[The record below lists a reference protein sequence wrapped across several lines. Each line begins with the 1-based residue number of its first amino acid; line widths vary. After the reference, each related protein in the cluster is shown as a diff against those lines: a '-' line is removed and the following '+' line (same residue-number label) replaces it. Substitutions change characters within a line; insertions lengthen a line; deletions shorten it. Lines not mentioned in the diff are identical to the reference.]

1 MDTIA
6 IEGYINFCK
15 DFDSDDESEKLK
27 AYETYNNYFD
37 ILDGCFEAFNID
49 EGKFSIATELFGGK
63 GFNIFKIVRDAILS
77 AWNWFCRKLKDIK
90 EMIFGSKEKSTQSV
104 EPKSEDLKNEIN
116 KKDKEIEELKKQIS
130 GYQAQTSKYNKED
143 QSYQNKISFLENEL
157 DKAKSQYDQL
167 LSSYNGSNNTI
178 SKQLNS
184 LAKERDNLKSE
195 LDNSKSQLNKL
206 LIERDKLK
214 SELSERSNGFNYSE
228 LDMYKE
234 ENSNMQN
241 EIKTLKDEIDKKDRI
256 IFNIKTHSEEV
267 EREVYKRDARI
278 EKIQRANFAKDDS
291 IEILEERIEK
301 LKNELERVNGDY
313 EHLKENQNNSSTAYS
328 GNDDLKKRIEE
339 LEEEKLDLLAELK
352 EEKNNERTDQILIRE
367 ITKRIN
373 QAYEYL
379 TQMITMLFS
388 KIKKSK
394 NLVDD
399 LADGV
404 DISTDKDFTYVT
416 TLNSEYRDLRDKC
429 IEIIIEIEGLASGK
443 LKNTAVLNSHVIRIS
458 KYISD
463 IEKNVEKSKNELIDY
478 IDSIERKRISED
490 KMPLVQKMMETIENM
505 FTQIQSMCIQLMTV
519 RIKEDKEEKNIIKP
533 YIKLSAL

>member
-90 EMIFGSKEKSTQSV
+90 EMIFGSKKKSTQSA
-104 EPKSEDLKNEIN
+104 EPKSEDLQNEIN
-116 KKDKEIEELKKQIS
+116 KKDKEIEELKKQLRDS
-130 GYQAQTSKYNKED
+130 EFKNNVD
-143 QSYQNKISFLENEL
+143 RDHFEL
-157 DKAKSQYDQL
+157 NRKSQDDYIKAQDAQIKQQYETEDMLKQESEYLKHNLREIQTKYDNL
-167 LSSYNGSNNTI
+167 LRLHNGSTD
-178 SKQLNS
+178 LRS
-184 LAKERDNLKSE
+184 LME
-195 LDNSKSQLNKL
+195 
-206 LIERDKLK
+206 ERDKLK
-214 SELSERSNGFNYSE
+214 SEL
-228 LDMYKE
+228 
-234 ENSNMQN
+234 
-241 EIKTLKDEIDKKDRI
+241 
-256 IFNIKTHSEEV
+256 
-267 EREVYKRDARI
+267 
-278 EKIQRANFAKDDS
+278 
-291 IEILEERIEK
+291 
-301 LKNELERVNGDY
+301 ERVNGAY
-313 EHLKENQNNSSTAYS
+313 ERLKESQNNSSTAYN
-328 GNDDLKKRIEE
+328 GNDNLKKRIKE

-367 ITKRIN
+367 ISKRIN
-373 QAYEYL
+373 QAYDYL

-443 LKNTAVLNSHVIRIS
+443 LNNTAVLNSHVIRIS

-463 IEKNVEKSKNELIDY
+463 IEKNVEKSKNELISY

-490 KMPLVQKMMETIENM
+490 KMPLVQKMLETIENM

-533 YIKLSAL
+533 YIKLRAL